1 MHDLRCGAVGCGV
14 GGHVAGAVFVR
25 MLRACACSGWVRL
38 GGAGE
43 CVARRPDCSIVVHPR
58 GVRTSQARRTRD
70 SRYLAANYLRAGF
83 LAAGAGAPSGPHF
96 IVVSIVSSHWSWESA

>member
-1 MHDLRCGAVGCGV
+1 M
-14 GGHVAGAVFVR
+14 
-25 MLRACACSGWVRL
+25 

-43 CVARRPDCSIVVHPR
+43 CVARRSDCSVAARLHGMRIVSKARHTR
-58 GVRTSQARRTRD
+58 G

-96 IVVSIVSSHWSWESA
+96 IIVSIVSTRRAGRVHSWYVVYP